1 MATFLT
7 ATAERPQPPRNA
19 GASSPSRVE
28 DAQFPGV
35 DACDALPNGVVAA
48 DVMKAALQHV
58 AFRTPV
64 DRARFAKVWAGASCQ
79 RLLVALV
86 WHTLCDKHGAGG
98 GAASA
103 EELVTQIA
111 SAYVGLVSAP
121 SLRQDVVSWYLPE
134 ALAHAASGALLA
146 AYPKS
151 ASHFDARC
159 RQQLFEQIVAWTS
172 GFAGRRTLGEPAG
185 GAGAASASPRHGA
198 GGATP
203 RARPLVYRGGA
214 RSARGAGHDDGEGGG
229 SIGPRLRLE
238 QLLVDGGASA
248 AATARSGKSPPGERG
263 GARPGSPRQSV
274 ALGRLPAAKRSP
286 RDLAATSPLLAKWI
300 QDRNRHREARGGA
313 AAAREPHRVS
323 CSEDAARRAAEGRLA
338 AINAPTYRD
347 VRREAARN
355 HEQRSAAVGRASAEA
370 SHELAAMHG
379 SLAAAVNALRIE
391 EKLVKERGHANQYA
405 NYLVSMRLMNENA
418 DD

>member
-64 DRARFAKVWAGASCQ
+64 DRARFAKVWAGPSCQ

-185 GAGAASASPRHGA
+185 GGRCIAANASWER
-198 GGATP
+198 
-203 RARPLVYRGGA
+203 VVSRGN
-214 RSARGAGHDDGEGGG
+214 RC
-229 SIGPRLRLE
+229 
-238 QLLVDGGASA
+238 V
-248 AATARSGKSPPGERG
+248 SP
-263 GARPGSPRQSV
+263 
-274 ALGRLPAAKRSP
+274 
-286 RDLAATSPLLAKWI
+286 W
-300 QDRNRHREARGGA
+300 
-313 AAAREPHRVS
+313 
-323 CSEDAARRAAEGRLA
+323 
-338 AINAPTYRD
+338 
-347 VRREAARN
+347 
-355 HEQRSAAVGRASAEA
+355 
-370 SHELAAMHG
+370 
-379 SLAAAVNALRIE
+379 
-391 EKLVKERGHANQYA
+391 
-405 NYLVSMRLMNENA
+405 
-418 DD
+418 